1 MTRSADYLAGYRAG
15 KQTFQRQCEA
25 QKQEAALRARRI
37 ARMEAQAETLLRL
50 IDTAQQQIDDIRRY
64 AWAVAKGDQ
73 VPPRTRRVRVRSK
86 KEGEHN
92 G

>member
-1 MTRSADYLAGYRAG
+1 
-15 KQTFQRQCEA
+15 
-25 QKQEAALRARRI
+25 
-37 ARMEAQAETLLRL
+37 MEAQAETLLRL

-86 KEGEHN
+86 KEGVSN